1 MAVIATV
8 DVIVAATATCEL
20 VGESVDDGFH
30 EIDGGIESDIRHT
43 VVEDAAT
50 VGHTEADVE
59 RLAVDGDLVGR
70 LDHDVVSP
78 VVRFARGTRALL
90 QVRVHVGEQLLK
102 VGGGFLCL
110 RQAGVGGYATGG
122 WR

>member
-1 MAVIATV
+1 MVVMIVTSPTVATR
-8 DVIVAATATCEL
+8 EL
-20 VGESVDDGFH
+20 VREGVDDGFH

-70 LDHDVVSP
+70 LDSRP
-78 VVRFARGTRALL
+78 PAGARACR
-90 QVRVHVGEQLLK
+90 
-102 VGGGFLCL
+102 
-110 RQAGVGGYATGG
+110 
-122 WR
+122 